1 MAASEEWRGSQRP
14 SLLTH
19 LVNLRRKMEPKLGEN
34 SMGNFLWLA
43 AAKCMNKSRVELNDL
58 VGEVRK
64 AISKIDADFVEQI
77 KGDKGNSLA
86 EQTLKEIGEFGS
98 KDGVDYL
105 GFSSWCRFGFYDA
118 DFGWGKPVWISSFA
132 VSGSLTMNLIILAD
146 TRCDGIE
153 AFVTL
158 DEKDMT
164 ILEGNPELLKF
175 ASLNPSPLDID
186 KSVQCT

>member
-1 MAASEEWRGSQRP
+1 MD
-14 SLLTH
+14 
-19 LVNLRRKMEPKLGEN
+19 
-34 SMGNFLWLA
+34 
-43 AAKCMNKSRVELNDL
+43 KSRVALNDL
-58 VGEVRK
+58 VGEVRR
-64 AISKIDADFVEQI
+64 AISKIDAD
-77 KGDKGNSLA
+77 KRNSLA
-86 EQTLKEIGEFGS
+86 EQTLREIGEFGS
-98 KDGVDYL
+98 RDGVDFP

-132 VSGSLTMNLIILAD
+132 ASGSPTMNLVTLAD

-153 AFVTL
+153 AFVSL

-175 ASLNPSPLDID
+175 ASLNPSPLDFD